1 MGPLRSLIKE
11 VKNTALDAVKPK
23 PEPPVAST
31 GAAPQ
36 YGTPPTAAPTAAGA
50 APAPCRADS
59 ASSGSSD
66 GKKRGR
72 GGKFKAAFA
81 MTRDANVRRA
91 RSLNLTHGLA
101 YSLVIVGAIFLG
113 LTLGGDYPAPKAEME
128 EAGVWVDYVVKY
140 ALYMGAGVLG
150 VAAVLLAN
158 RALAAGRG
166 TALPQAVLLV
176 TVLSVLATIGLTI
189 YLLTINLGYSWW
201 DYLLN
206 VLMLIQRLLFF
217 VVGSMALYT
226 LWEADKDT
234 GVAGHVA
241 AAQGVAPAPPAEGG
255 YSVV

>member
-23 PEPPVAST
+23 PEPPVAR
-31 GAAPQ
+31 
-36 YGTPPTAAPTAAGA
+36 
-50 APAPCRADS
+50 RA

-101 YSLVIVGAIFLG
+101 YSLVIAIFLG

>member
-1 MGPLRSLIKE
+1 
-11 VKNTALDAVKPK
+11 
-23 PEPPVAST
+23 
-31 GAAPQ
+31 
-36 YGTPPTAAPTAAGA
+36 
-50 APAPCRADS
+50 
-59 ASSGSSD
+59 
-66 GKKRGR
+66 
-72 GGKFKAAFA
+72 
-81 MTRDANVRRA
+81 
-91 RSLNLTHGLA
+91 
-101 YSLVIVGAIFLG
+101 
-113 LTLGGDYPAPKAEME
+113 
-128 EAGVWVDYVVKY
+128 
-140 ALYMGAGVLG
+140 MGAGVLG

-206 VLMLIQRLLFF
+206 VLVSALSAPSFPPASFPPASFPRYILQRCDSASSPPPYAAPARPCARPPTLPACPRSPPQMLIQRLLFF